1 MIFKFQAKKQTTTKF
16 EIQFSIFRKKLC
28 ETKNSPGVE
37 LIWYLKLSQNINKQS
52 EQKLAWRKNSQ
63 WIVNKLNAFE
73 VKSANYSNQNW
84 ININEFGKSS
94 KVNVVPKQ
102 EFDQFKHF
110 KKKIH
115 NNIDLFTY
123 LAIQNISRK
132 RNIHLNYFAIRLI
145 DQFLFMHF
153 V

>member
-1 MIFKFQAKKQTTTKF
+1 M
-16 EIQFSIFRKKLC
+16 
-28 ETKNSPGVE
+28 
-37 LIWYLKLSQNINKQS
+37 
-52 EQKLAWRKNSQ
+52 
-63 WIVNKLNAFE
+63 
-73 VKSANYSNQNW
+73 KSANYSDQNW
-84 ININEFGKSS
+84 ININEFGESS

-123 LAIQNISRK
+123 LAIQIISRK